1 MSADQAYDLLGV
13 REGAGFDDILTAK
26 NRLTKANEHDQDKV
40 VRVSVHEPSTCHE
53 DISDMHSFLSDIC
66 SIDPFLN

>member
-40 VRVSVHEPSTCHE
+40 VKVGVHKPSTCHE
-53 DISDMHSFLSDIC
+53 DISDIHFFISDM
-66 SIDPFLN
+66 SSMLPF

>member
-40 VRVSVHEPSTCHE
+40 VKASVHKPSTCHE
-53 DISDMHSFLSDIC
+53 DISDMHSFTSDTC
-66 SIDPFLN
+66 SLHPF

>member
-40 VRVSVHEPSTCHE
+40 VKASVHRPSTCHE
-53 DISDMHSFLSDIC
+53 DIPDMHFFISDR
-66 SIDPFLN
+66 SSLHVFGK

>member
-40 VRVSVHEPSTCHE
+40 VKA
-53 DISDMHSFLSDIC
+53 
-66 SIDPFLN
+66 SILKP